1 MADDTP
7 DKIYFAIGSNYARSM
22 VRLADGTYADRT
34 APAFGGGL
42 VTEVTGQVTFDV
54 NSLPA
59 KRVLDADGNMV
70 QITCGP
76 DSKGRFV
83 RQTYTWLDGNQ
94 VSDSAWFMVDGADAP

>member
-1 MADDTP
+1 MADDHP
-7 DKIYFAIGSNYARSM
+7 DKIPFAIGSGQIKNLM
-22 VRLADGTYADRT
+22 RLADGSYADPV
-34 APAFGGGL
+34 ALAAGGGL

-59 KRVLDADGNMV
+59 KRVLDADGNVV

-83 RQTYTWLDGNQ
+83 RQTYVWQDGNQ
-94 VSDSAWFMVDGADAP
+94 VSDSAWFMVSGVDAP